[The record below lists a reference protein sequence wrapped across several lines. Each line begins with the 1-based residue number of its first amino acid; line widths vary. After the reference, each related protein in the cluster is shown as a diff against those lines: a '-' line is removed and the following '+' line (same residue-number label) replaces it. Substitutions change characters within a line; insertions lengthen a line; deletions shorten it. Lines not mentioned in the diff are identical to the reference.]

1 MGTFMAK
8 AEDVERKWYVIDA
21 TGLPL
26 GRLASETAKI
36 LKGKNKPIYTPHVDT
51 GDYVIIVNA
60 EKVAFSGQKLDQ
72 KIYFRHSEYVGGAK
86 YTSLRD
92 MLAKKPEKVVE
103 KAVRGMIP
111 HGALGDQTFKKLHV
125 YAGPEHPHAAQKPEA
140 LTLKF

>member
-8 AEDVERKWYVIDA
+8 AGEVERKWYVIDA
-21 TGLPL
+21 EGMPL

-36 LKGKNKPIYTPHVDT
+36 LRGKNKPIFTPYVDT
-51 GDYVIIVNA
+51 GDNVIIINA
-60 EKVAFSGQKLDQ
+60 EKVSVTGKKLDQ

-86 YTSLRD
+86 YTPLRE

-125 YAGPEHPHAAQKPEA
+125 YAGPEHPHAAQKPEM

>member
-1 MGTFMAK
+1 MDTFMAK
-8 AEDVERKWYVIDA
+8 PGDVERKWYVIDA

-36 LKGKNKPIYTPHVDT
+36 LRGKNKPIFTPHVDT

-60 EKVAFSGQKLDQ
+60 DKVAFTGKKLDQ

-86 YTSLRD
+86 YTPLRE
-92 MLAKKPEKVVE
+92 MIAKKPERVVE

-125 YAGPEHPHAAQKPEA
+125 YAGPEHPHAAQKPEE

>member
-8 AEDVERKWYVIDA
+8 AGDVERKWYVIDA
-21 TGLPL
+21 EGLPL
-26 GRLASETAKI
+26 GRLASEVANI
-36 LKGKNKPIYTPHVDT
+36 LRGKNKPIFTPYVDT

-60 EKVAFSGQKLDQ
+60 EKVAVTGKKLDQ

-86 YTSLRD
+86 YTTLRD
-92 MLAKKPEKVVE
+92 MLAKKPERVVE

-111 HGALGDQTFKKLHV
+111 HGALGDQTYKKLHV